1 MQKVFVFIFLL
12 GSFLMSWAQIAAG
25 SRYVNGGFGF
35 SMQNIRDNATQR
47 QYTLSSEVSGKY
59 AFFRKE
65 NVANYL
71 FVGYRVFNTYAKVT
85 NSSTNWQ
92 KFTNNSQ
99 SISFGYGKQKWFSL
113 QNIHKNLYATLDGM
127 LWANANFGKNQN
139 ITQDSTI
146 VAAYLRGGA
155 IGFNMS
161 PTIALFLNKKW
172 LLQTSL
178 GYFSTSYNITQANQN
193 GEYIYTHGF
202 VFSPSFSPSNWTIG
216 ISYFWKKSE

>member
-12 GSFLMSWAQIAAG
+12 SSFLMSSAQIAAG

-35 SMQNIRDNATQR
+35 SMQNIRDNAA
-47 QYTLSSEVSGKY
+47 QYNLTSDVTGKY

-65 NVANYL
+65 NVANYIS
-71 FVGYRVFNTYAKVT
+71 VGYRISNYYSKIT
-85 NSSTNWQ
+85 NSPANWQ
-92 KFTNNSQ
+92 KYTNNSQ
-99 SISFGYGKQKWFSL
+99 SVSLGYGKQKWFSL
-113 QNIHKNLYATLDGM
+113 KNIHQNLYVTLDGG
-127 LWANANFGKNQN
+127 LWANVNLGKNLN

-146 VAAYLRGGA
+146 STAYLRGGA

-178 GYFSTSYNITQANQN
+178 GYFSTSYNLTQSESN
-193 GEYIYTHGF
+193 GNYVYTHGF
-202 VFSPSFSPSNWTIG
+202 NFSPSFSPSNWTVG
-216 ISYFWKKSE
+216 ISYFWKKKE